1 MKLLILENE
10 VYLAQSIAGKLSDVG
25 YECTISQNIPKE
37 RVDYHAILISS
48 NIYNQNCEFF
58 IRQHSDSIIIMM
70 ISYISDDTVSK
81 PLLAGARDYV
91 LKPFMIDELVR
102 KIRHYNEF
110 AKNKQVLDFYNAY
123 FDFIQKELNTPSL
136 LQYNPP
142 FIIKSTSQR
151 SADIYAMKYAR
162 EKNILFEFVTLKD
175 KEYKNI
181 FKNPPQKRKI
191 YYITNLE
198 SADIYAMKYAR
209 EKNILFEFV
218 TLKDKEYKNIF
229 KNPPQKRKIYY
240 ITNLEELKRQERK
253 EFLELAHR
261 YPLIISF
268 ISTDKVSFQQVIDIS
283 HIPNTQELGGDIMSI
298 HDYVK
303 TIIAK
308 FESRYPDIELAKK
321 LGMSRKS
328 LWEKRKKYGLLRK
341 K

>member
-198 SADIYAMKYAR
+198 
-209 EKNILFEFV
+209 
-218 TLKDKEYKNIF
+218 
-229 KNPPQKRKIYY
+229 
-240 ITNLEELKRQERK
+240 ELKRQERK

-268 ISTDKVSFQQVIDIS
+268 ISTDKVSFQRVIDIS

>member
-10 VYLAQSIAGKLSDVG
+10 VYLAQSIADKLSDVG

-198 SADIYAMKYAR
+198 
-209 EKNILFEFV
+209 
-218 TLKDKEYKNIF
+218 
-229 KNPPQKRKIYY
+229 
-240 ITNLEELKRQERK
+240 ELKRQERK

>member
-10 VYLAQSIAGKLSDVG
+10 VYLAQSIAGKLSDAG
-25 YECTISQNIPKE
+25 YECTISQSIPKE

-58 IRQHSDSIIIMM
+58 IKQHSDSIIIMM

-110 AKNKQVLDFYNAY
+110 AETKRVLDFYNAY

-162 EKNILFEFVTLKD
+162 EKNILLEFITLKD
-175 KEYKNI
+175 KDYKNI
-181 FKNPPQKRKI
+181 FKNTPQKQKI
-191 YYITNLE
+191 YY
-198 SADIYAMKYAR
+198 A
-209 EKNILFEFV
+209 
-218 TLKDKEYKNIF
+218 
-229 KNPPQKRKIYY
+229 
-240 ITNLEELKRQERK
+240 TNLEELKKQERK

-261 YPLIISF
+261 YPMIISF
-268 ISTDKVSFQQVIDIS
+268 ISTDKVQFQQVIDIS

>member
-10 VYLAQSIAGKLSDVG
+10 VYLAQSIAGKLSDAG
-25 YECTISQNIPKE
+25 YECTISQSIPKE
-37 RVDYHAILISS
+37 RVSYHAILISS

-58 IRQHSDSIIIMM
+58 IKQHSDSIIIMM

-110 AKNKQVLDFYNAY
+110 AETKRVLDFYNAY

-162 EKNILFEFVTLKD
+162 EKNILLEFITLKD
-175 KEYKNI
+175 KDYKNI
-181 FKNPPQKRKI
+181 FKNTPKKQKI
-191 YYITNLE
+191 YY
-198 SADIYAMKYAR
+198 A
-209 EKNILFEFV
+209 
-218 TLKDKEYKNIF
+218 
-229 KNPPQKRKIYY
+229 
-240 ITNLEELKRQERK
+240 TNLEELKKQERK

-261 YPLIISF
+261 YPMIISF
-268 ISTDKVSFQQVIDIS
+268 ISTDKVQFQQVIDIS

>member
-198 SADIYAMKYAR
+198 
-209 EKNILFEFV
+209 
-218 TLKDKEYKNIF
+218 
-229 KNPPQKRKIYY
+229 
-240 ITNLEELKRQERK
+240 ELKRQERK

-268 ISTDKVSFQQVIDIS
+268 ISTDKVSFRQVIDIS

>member
-1 MKLLILENE
+1 
-10 VYLAQSIAGKLSDVG
+10 
-25 YECTISQNIPKE
+25 
-37 RVDYHAILISS
+37 
-48 NIYNQNCEFF
+48 
-58 IRQHSDSIIIMM
+58 MM

-110 AKNKQVLDFYNAY
+110 AETKRVLDFYNAY

-151 SADIYAMKYAR
+151 SADIYAMKYAK
-162 EKNILFEFVTLKD
+162 EKNILFEFITLKD
-175 KEYKNI
+175 KDYKNI
-181 FKNPPQKRKI
+181 FKNTPQKQKI
-191 YYITNLE
+191 YY
-198 SADIYAMKYAR
+198 A
-209 EKNILFEFV
+209 
-218 TLKDKEYKNIF
+218 
-229 KNPPQKRKIYY
+229 
-240 ITNLEELKRQERK
+240 TNLEELKKQERK

-261 YPLIISF
+261 YPMIISF
-268 ISTDKVSFQQVIDIS
+268 ISTDKVQFQQVIDIS

>member
-25 YECTISQNIPKE
+25 YECTVSQNIPKE

-162 EKNILFEFVTLKD
+162 EKNILLEFITLKD
-175 KEYKNI
+175 KDYKNI
-181 FKNPPQKRKI
+181 FKNTPQKQKI
-191 YYITNLE
+191 YY
-198 SADIYAMKYAR
+198 A
-209 EKNILFEFV
+209 
-218 TLKDKEYKNIF
+218 
-229 KNPPQKRKIYY
+229 
-240 ITNLEELKRQERK
+240 TNLEELKKQERK

>member
-10 VYLAQSIAGKLSDVG
+10 VYLAQSIAGKLSDAG
-25 YECTISQNIPKE
+25 YECTISQSIPKE

-48 NIYNQNCEFF
+48 TIYNQNCEFF
-58 IRQHSDSIIIMM
+58 IKQHSDSIIIMM

-110 AKNKQVLDFYNAY
+110 AEMKSVLDFYNAY

-162 EKNILFEFVTLKD
+162 EKNILLEFITLKD
-175 KEYKNI
+175 RDYKNI
-181 FKNPPQKRKI
+181 FKNTPQRQKI
-191 YYITNLE
+191 YY
-198 SADIYAMKYAR
+198 A
-209 EKNILFEFV
+209 
-218 TLKDKEYKNIF
+218 
-229 KNPPQKRKIYY
+229 
-240 ITNLEELKRQERK
+240 TNLEELKKQERR
-253 EFLELAHR
+253 EFLELAYR
-261 YPLIISF
+261 YPMIISF
-268 ISTDKVSFQQVIDIS
+268 ISTDKVNFQQVIDIS
-283 HIPNTQELGGDIMSI
+283 HIPNTQELGGDIMSM

-303 TIIAK
+303 TIITK

>member
-162 EKNILFEFVTLKD
+162 EKNILLEFITLKD
-175 KEYKNI
+175 KDYKNI
-181 FKNPPQKRKI
+181 FKNTPQKQKI
-191 YYITNLE
+191 YY
-198 SADIYAMKYAR
+198 A
-209 EKNILFEFV
+209 
-218 TLKDKEYKNIF
+218 
-229 KNPPQKRKIYY
+229 
-240 ITNLEELKRQERK
+240 TNLEELKKQERK

>member
-1 MKLLILENE
+1 
-10 VYLAQSIAGKLSDVG
+10 
-25 YECTISQNIPKE
+25 
-37 RVDYHAILISS
+37 
-48 NIYNQNCEFF
+48 
-58 IRQHSDSIIIMM
+58 MM

-162 EKNILFEFVTLKD
+162 EKNILLEFITLKD
-175 KEYKNI
+175 KDYKNI
-181 FKNPPQKRKI
+181 FKNTPQKQKI
-191 YYITNLE
+191 YY
-198 SADIYAMKYAR
+198 A
-209 EKNILFEFV
+209 
-218 TLKDKEYKNIF
+218 
-229 KNPPQKRKIYY
+229 
-240 ITNLEELKRQERK
+240 TNLEELKKQERK

>member
-10 VYLAQSIAGKLSDVG
+10 VYLAQSIAGKLSDAG
-25 YECTISQNIPKE
+25 YECTISQSIPKE
-37 RVDYHAILISS
+37 RVSYHAILISS

-110 AKNKQVLDFYNAY
+110 AETKRVLDFYNAY

-151 SADIYAMKYAR
+151 
-162 EKNILFEFVTLKD
+162 
-175 KEYKNI
+175 
-181 FKNPPQKRKI
+181 
-191 YYITNLE
+191 

>member
-198 SADIYAMKYAR
+198 
-209 EKNILFEFV
+209 
-218 TLKDKEYKNIF
+218 
-229 KNPPQKRKIYY
+229 
-240 ITNLEELKRQERK
+240 ELKQQERK

>member
-10 VYLAQSIAGKLSDVG
+10 VYLAQSIAGKLSDAG
-25 YECTISQNIPKE
+25 YECTISQSIPKE
-37 RVDYHAILISS
+37 RVSYHAILISS

-58 IRQHSDSIIIMM
+58 IKQHSDSIIIMM

-110 AKNKQVLDFYNAY
+110 AETKRVLDFYNAY

-162 EKNILFEFVTLKD
+162 EKNILLEFITLKD
-175 KEYKNI
+175 KDYKNI
-181 FKNPPQKRKI
+181 FKNTPQKQKI
-191 YYITNLE
+191 YY
-198 SADIYAMKYAR
+198 A
-209 EKNILFEFV
+209 
-218 TLKDKEYKNIF
+218 
-229 KNPPQKRKIYY
+229 
-240 ITNLEELKRQERK
+240 TNLEELKKQERK

-261 YPLIISF
+261 YPMIISF
-268 ISTDKVSFQQVIDIS
+268 ISTDKVQFQKVIDIS
-283 HIPNTQELGGDIMSI
+283 HIPNTQELGGDIMSM

>member
-25 YECTISQNIPKE
+25 YECTISQSIPKE
-37 RVDYHAILISS
+37 RVSYHAILISS

-58 IRQHSDSIIIMM
+58 IKQHSDSIIIMM

-81 PLLAGARDYV
+81 PMLAGARDYV

-110 AKNKQVLDFYNAY
+110 AETKRVLDFYNAY

-162 EKNILFEFVTLKD
+162 EKNILLEFITLKD
-175 KEYKNI
+175 KDYKNI
-181 FKNPPQKRKI
+181 FKNTPQKQKI
-191 YYITNLE
+191 YY
-198 SADIYAMKYAR
+198 A
-209 EKNILFEFV
+209 
-218 TLKDKEYKNIF
+218 
-229 KNPPQKRKIYY
+229 
-240 ITNLEELKRQERK
+240 TNLEELKKQERK

-261 YPLIISF
+261 YPMIISF
-268 ISTDKVSFQQVIDIS
+268 ISTDKVQFQQVIDIS

>member
-10 VYLAQSIAGKLSDVG
+10 VYLAQSIAGKLSDAG
-25 YECTISQNIPKE
+25 YECTISQSIPKE
-37 RVDYHAILISS
+37 RVSYHAILISS

-58 IRQHSDSIIIMM
+58 IKQHSDSIIIMM

-110 AKNKQVLDFYNAY
+110 AETKRVLDFYNAY

-162 EKNILFEFVTLKD
+162 EKNILLEFITLKD
-175 KEYKNI
+175 KDYKNI
-181 FKNPPQKRKI
+181 FKNTPQKQKI
-191 YYITNLE
+191 YY
-198 SADIYAMKYAR
+198 A
-209 EKNILFEFV
+209 
-218 TLKDKEYKNIF
+218 
-229 KNPPQKRKIYY
+229 
-240 ITNLEELKRQERK
+240 TNLEELKKQERK

-261 YPLIISF
+261 YPMIISF
-268 ISTDKVSFQQVIDIS
+268 ISTDKVQFQQVIDIS
-283 HIPNTQELGGDIMSI
+283 HIPNTQELGGDIMSM

>member
-198 SADIYAMKYAR
+198 
-209 EKNILFEFV
+209 
-218 TLKDKEYKNIF
+218 
-229 KNPPQKRKIYY
+229 
-240 ITNLEELKRQERK
+240 ELKRQERK

-283 HIPNTQELGGDIMSI
+283 HIPNTQELGGDIMSM

>member
-162 EKNILFEFVTLKD
+162 EKNILLEFITLKD
-175 KEYKNI
+175 KDYKNI
-181 FKNPPQKRKI
+181 FKNTPQKQKI
-191 YYITNLE
+191 YY
-198 SADIYAMKYAR
+198 A
-209 EKNILFEFV
+209 
-218 TLKDKEYKNIF
+218 
-229 KNPPQKRKIYY
+229 
-240 ITNLEELKRQERK
+240 TNLEELKKQERK

-261 YPLIISF
+261 YPMIISF
-268 ISTDKVSFQQVIDIS
+268 ISTDKVQFQQVIDIS

>member
-10 VYLAQSIAGKLSDVG
+10 VYLAQSIAGKLSDAG
-25 YECTISQNIPKE
+25 YECTISQSIPKE

-48 NIYNQNCEFF
+48 TIYNQNCEFF
-58 IRQHSDSIIIMM
+58 IKQHSDSIIIMM

-110 AKNKQVLDFYNAY
+110 AEMKSVLDFYNAY

-162 EKNILFEFVTLKD
+162 EKNILLEFITLKD
-175 KEYKNI
+175 RDYKNI
-181 FKNPPQKRKI
+181 FKNTPQRQKI
-191 YYITNLE
+191 YY
-198 SADIYAMKYAR
+198 A
-209 EKNILFEFV
+209 
-218 TLKDKEYKNIF
+218 
-229 KNPPQKRKIYY
+229 
-240 ITNLEELKRQERK
+240 TNLEELKKQERR

-261 YPLIISF
+261 YPMIISF
-268 ISTDKVSFQQVIDIS
+268 ISTDKVNFQQVIDIS
-283 HIPNTQELGGDIMSI
+283 HIPNTQELGGDIMSM

-303 TIIAK
+303 TIITK

>member
-10 VYLAQSIAGKLSDVG
+10 VYLAQSIAGKLSDAG
-25 YECTISQNIPKE
+25 YECTISQSIPKE

-48 NIYNQNCEFF
+48 TIYNQNCEFF
-58 IRQHSDSIIIMM
+58 IKQHSDSIIIMM

-110 AKNKQVLDFYNAY
+110 AEMKSVLDFYNAY

-162 EKNILFEFVTLKD
+162 EKNILLEFITLKD
-175 KEYKNI
+175 RDYKNI
-181 FKNPPQKRKI
+181 FKNTPQRQKI
-191 YYITNLE
+191 YY
-198 SADIYAMKYAR
+198 A
-209 EKNILFEFV
+209 
-218 TLKDKEYKNIF
+218 
-229 KNPPQKRKIYY
+229 
-240 ITNLEELKRQERK
+240 TNLEELKKQERR
-253 EFLELAHR
+253 EFLELAYR
-261 YPLIISF
+261 YPMIISF
-268 ISTDKVSFQQVIDIS
+268 ISTDKVNFQQVIDIS
-283 HIPNTQELGGDIMSI
+283 HIPNTQELGGDIMSM

>member
-10 VYLAQSIAGKLSDVG
+10 VYLAQSIAGKLSDAG
-25 YECTISQNIPKE
+25 YECTISQSIPKE
-37 RVDYHAILISS
+37 RVSYHAILISS

-58 IRQHSDSIIIMM
+58 IKQHSDSIIIMM

-110 AKNKQVLDFYNAY
+110 AETKRVLDFYNAY

-162 EKNILFEFVTLKD
+162 EKNILLEFITLKD
-175 KEYKNI
+175 KDYKNI
-181 FKNPPQKRKI
+181 FKNTPQKQKI
-191 YYITNLE
+191 YY
-198 SADIYAMKYAR
+198 A
-209 EKNILFEFV
+209 
-218 TLKDKEYKNIF
+218 
-229 KNPPQKRKIYY
+229 
-240 ITNLEELKRQERK
+240 TNLEELKKQERK

-261 YPLIISF
+261 YPMIISF
-268 ISTDKVSFQQVIDIS
+268 ISTDKVQFQQVIDIS

>member
-198 SADIYAMKYAR
+198 
-209 EKNILFEFV
+209 
-218 TLKDKEYKNIF
+218 
-229 KNPPQKRKIYY
+229 
-240 ITNLEELKRQERK
+240 ELKRQERK

-308 FESRYPDIELAKK
+308 FESHYPDIELAKK

>member
-181 FKNPPQKRKI
+181 FKNTPQKQKI
-191 YYITNLE
+191 YY
-198 SADIYAMKYAR
+198 A
-209 EKNILFEFV
+209 
-218 TLKDKEYKNIF
+218 
-229 KNPPQKRKIYY
+229 
-240 ITNLEELKRQERK
+240 TNLEELKKQERK

>member
-10 VYLAQSIAGKLSDVG
+10 VYLAQSIAGKLSDAG
-25 YECTISQNIPKE
+25 YECTISQSIPKE
-37 RVDYHAILISS
+37 RVSYHAILISS

-58 IRQHSDSIIIMM
+58 IKQHSDSIIIMM

-110 AKNKQVLDFYNAY
+110 AETKRVLDFYNAY

-162 EKNILFEFVTLKD
+162 EKNILLEFIALKD
-175 KEYKNI
+175 KDYKNI
-181 FKNPPQKRKI
+181 FKNTPQKQKI
-191 YYITNLE
+191 YY
-198 SADIYAMKYAR
+198 A
-209 EKNILFEFV
+209 
-218 TLKDKEYKNIF
+218 
-229 KNPPQKRKIYY
+229 
-240 ITNLEELKRQERK
+240 TNLEELKKQERK

-261 YPLIISF
+261 YPMIISF
-268 ISTDKVSFQQVIDIS
+268 ISTDKVQFQQVIDIS

>member
-10 VYLAQSIAGKLSDVG
+10 VYLAQSIAGKLSDAG
-25 YECTISQNIPKE
+25 YECTISQSIPKE
-37 RVDYHAILISS
+37 RVSYHAILISS

-58 IRQHSDSIIIMM
+58 IKQHSDSIIIMM

-110 AKNKQVLDFYNAY
+110 AETKRVLDFYNAY

-151 SADIYAMKYAR
+151 SADIYAMKYAK
-162 EKNILFEFVTLKD
+162 EKNILFEFITLKD
-175 KEYKNI
+175 KDYKNI
-181 FKNPPQKRKI
+181 FKNTPQKQKI
-191 YYITNLE
+191 YY
-198 SADIYAMKYAR
+198 A
-209 EKNILFEFV
+209 
-218 TLKDKEYKNIF
+218 
-229 KNPPQKRKIYY
+229 
-240 ITNLEELKRQERK
+240 TNLEELKKQERK

-261 YPLIISF
+261 YPMIISF
-268 ISTDKVSFQQVIDIS
+268 ISTDKVQFQQVIDIS

>member
-10 VYLAQSIAGKLSDVG
+10 VYLAQSIAGKLSDAG
-25 YECTISQNIPKE
+25 YECTISQSIPKE

-58 IRQHSDSIIIMM
+58 IKQHSDSIIIMM

-110 AKNKQVLDFYNAY
+110 AETKRVLDFYNAY

-162 EKNILFEFVTLKD
+162 EKNILLEFITLKD
-175 KEYKNI
+175 KDYKNI
-181 FKNPPQKRKI
+181 FKNTSQKQKI
-191 YYITNLE
+191 YY
-198 SADIYAMKYAR
+198 A
-209 EKNILFEFV
+209 
-218 TLKDKEYKNIF
+218 
-229 KNPPQKRKIYY
+229 
-240 ITNLEELKRQERK
+240 TNLEELKKQERK

-261 YPLIISF
+261 YPMIISF
-268 ISTDKVSFQQVIDIS
+268 ISTDKVQFQQVIDIS

>member
-198 SADIYAMKYAR
+198 
-209 EKNILFEFV
+209 
-218 TLKDKEYKNIF
+218 
-229 KNPPQKRKIYY
+229 
-240 ITNLEELKRQERK
+240 ELKRQERK
-253 EFLELAHR
+253 EFLELAYR

>member
-10 VYLAQSIAGKLSDVG
+10 VYLAQSIAGKLSDAG
-25 YECTISQNIPKE
+25 YECTISQSIPKE
-37 RVDYHAILISS
+37 RVSYHAILISS

-58 IRQHSDSIIIMM
+58 IKQHSDSIIIMM

-110 AKNKQVLDFYNAY
+110 AETKRVLDFYNAY

-162 EKNILFEFVTLKD
+162 EKNILLEFIALKD
-175 KEYKNI
+175 KDYKNI
-181 FKNPPQKRKI
+181 FKNTPQKQKI
-191 YYITNLE
+191 YY
-198 SADIYAMKYAR
+198 A
-209 EKNILFEFV
+209 
-218 TLKDKEYKNIF
+218 
-229 KNPPQKRKIYY
+229 
-240 ITNLEELKRQERK
+240 TNLEELKKQERK

-261 YPLIISF
+261 YPMIISF
-268 ISTDKVSFQQVIDIS
+268 ISTDKVQFQQVIDIS

-303 TIIAK
+303 TIITK

>member
-162 EKNILFEFVTLKD
+162 EKNILLEFITLKD
-175 KEYKNI
+175 KDYKNI
-181 FKNPPQKRKI
+181 FKNTPQKQKI
-191 YYITNLE
+191 YY
-198 SADIYAMKYAR
+198 A
-209 EKNILFEFV
+209 
-218 TLKDKEYKNIF
+218 
-229 KNPPQKRKIYY
+229 
-240 ITNLEELKRQERK
+240 TNLEELKKQERR
-253 EFLELAHR
+253 EFLELAYR
-261 YPLIISF
+261 YPMIISF
-268 ISTDKVSFQQVIDIS
+268 ISTDKVQFQQVIDIS

>member
-10 VYLAQSIAGKLSDVG
+10 VYLAQSIAGKLSDAG
-25 YECTISQNIPKE
+25 YECTISQSIPKE
-37 RVDYHAILISS
+37 RVSYHAILISS

-58 IRQHSDSIIIMM
+58 IKQHSDSIIIMM

-110 AKNKQVLDFYNAY
+110 AETKRVLDFYNAY

-162 EKNILFEFVTLKD
+162 EKNILLEFIALKD
-175 KEYKNI
+175 KDYKNI
-181 FKNPPQKRKI
+181 FKNTPQKQKI
-191 YYITNLE
+191 YY
-198 SADIYAMKYAR
+198 A
-209 EKNILFEFV
+209 
-218 TLKDKEYKNIF
+218 
-229 KNPPQKRKIYY
+229 
-240 ITNLEELKRQERK
+240 TNLEELKKQERK

-261 YPLIISF
+261 YPMIISF
-268 ISTDKVSFQQVIDIS
+268 ISTDKVQFQQVIDIS
-283 HIPNTQELGGDIMSI
+283 HIPNTQELGGDIMSM

>member
-10 VYLAQSIAGKLSDVG
+10 VYLAQSIAGKLSDAG
-25 YECTISQNIPKE
+25 YECTISQSIPKE
-37 RVDYHAILISS
+37 RVSYHAILISS

-58 IRQHSDSIIIMM
+58 IKQHSDSIIIMM

-110 AKNKQVLDFYNAY
+110 AETKRVLDFYNAY

-162 EKNILFEFVTLKD
+162 EKNILLEFITLKD
-175 KEYKNI
+175 KDYKNI
-181 FKNPPQKRKI
+181 FKNTPQKQKI
-191 YYITNLE
+191 H
-198 SADIYAMKYAR
+198 YA
-209 EKNILFEFV
+209 
-218 TLKDKEYKNIF
+218 
-229 KNPPQKRKIYY
+229 
-240 ITNLEELKRQERK
+240 TNLEELKKQERK

-261 YPLIISF
+261 YPMIISF
-268 ISTDKVSFQQVIDIS
+268 ISTDKVQFQQVIDIS

>member
-10 VYLAQSIAGKLSDVG
+10 VYLAQSIAGKLSDAG
-25 YECTISQNIPKE
+25 YECTISQSIPKE
-37 RVDYHAILISS
+37 RVSYHAILISS

-58 IRQHSDSIIIMM
+58 IKQHSDSIIIMM

-110 AKNKQVLDFYNAY
+110 AETKRVLDFYNAY

-162 EKNILFEFVTLKD
+162 EKNILLEFITLKD
-175 KEYKNI
+175 KDYKNI
-181 FKNPPQKRKI
+181 FKNTPQKQKI
-191 YYITNLE
+191 YY
-198 SADIYAMKYAR
+198 A
-209 EKNILFEFV
+209 
-218 TLKDKEYKNIF
+218 
-229 KNPPQKRKIYY
+229 
-240 ITNLEELKRQERK
+240 TNLEELKKQERK
-253 EFLELAHR
+253 EFLELTHR
-261 YPLIISF
+261 YPMIISF
-268 ISTDKVSFQQVIDIS
+268 ISTDKVQFQQVIDIS

>member
-10 VYLAQSIAGKLSDVG
+10 VYLAQSIAGKLSDAG
-25 YECTISQNIPKE
+25 YECTISQSIPKE
-37 RVDYHAILISS
+37 RVSYHAILISS

-58 IRQHSDSIIIMM
+58 IKQHSDSIIIMM

-81 PLLAGARDYV
+81 PMLAGARDYV

-110 AKNKQVLDFYNAY
+110 AETKRVLDFYNAY

-162 EKNILFEFVTLKD
+162 EKNILLEFITLKD
-175 KEYKNI
+175 KDYKNI
-181 FKNPPQKRKI
+181 FKNTPQKQKI
-191 YYITNLE
+191 YY
-198 SADIYAMKYAR
+198 A
-209 EKNILFEFV
+209 
-218 TLKDKEYKNIF
+218 
-229 KNPPQKRKIYY
+229 
-240 ITNLEELKRQERK
+240 TNLEELKKQERK

-261 YPLIISF
+261 YPMIISF
-268 ISTDKVSFQQVIDIS
+268 ISTDKVQFQQVIDIS

>member
-10 VYLAQSIAGKLSDVG
+10 VYLAQSIAGKLSDAG
-25 YECTISQNIPKE
+25 YECTISQSIPKE
-37 RVDYHAILISS
+37 RVSYHAILISS

-58 IRQHSDSIIIMM
+58 IKQHSDSIIIMM

-91 LKPFMIDELVR
+91 LKPFMIDELMR

-110 AKNKQVLDFYNAY
+110 AETKRVLDFYNAY

-162 EKNILFEFVTLKD
+162 EKNILLEFITLKD
-175 KEYKNI
+175 KDYKNI
-181 FKNPPQKRKI
+181 FKNTPQKQKI
-191 YYITNLE
+191 YY
-198 SADIYAMKYAR
+198 A
-209 EKNILFEFV
+209 
-218 TLKDKEYKNIF
+218 
-229 KNPPQKRKIYY
+229 
-240 ITNLEELKRQERK
+240 TNLEELKKQERK

-261 YPLIISF
+261 YPMIISF
-268 ISTDKVSFQQVIDIS
+268 ISTDKVQFQQVIDIS

>member
-10 VYLAQSIAGKLSDVG
+10 VYLAQSIAGKLSDAG
-25 YECTISQNIPKE
+25 YECTISQSIPKE
-37 RVDYHAILISS
+37 RVSYHAILISS

-58 IRQHSDSIIIMM
+58 IKQHSDSIIIMM

-110 AKNKQVLDFYNAY
+110 AETKRVLDFYNAY

-162 EKNILFEFVTLKD
+162 EKNILLEFIALKD
-175 KEYKNI
+175 KDYKNI
-181 FKNPPQKRKI
+181 FKNTPQKQKI
-191 YYITNLE
+191 YY
-198 SADIYAMKYAR
+198 A
-209 EKNILFEFV
+209 
-218 TLKDKEYKNIF
+218 
-229 KNPPQKRKIYY
+229 
-240 ITNLEELKRQERK
+240 TNLEELKKQERK

-261 YPLIISF
+261 YPMIISF
-268 ISTDKVSFQQVIDIS
+268 ISTDKVQFQQVIDIS
-283 HIPNTQELGGDIMSI
+283 HIPNTQELGGDIMSM

-303 TIIAK
+303 TIITK